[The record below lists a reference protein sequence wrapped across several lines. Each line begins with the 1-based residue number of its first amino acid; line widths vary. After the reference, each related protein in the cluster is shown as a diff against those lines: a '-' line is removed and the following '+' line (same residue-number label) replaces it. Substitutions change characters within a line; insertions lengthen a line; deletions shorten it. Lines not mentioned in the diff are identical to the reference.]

1 MPRISRTTYQKG
13 FFHIMSQGIEKNKIF
28 KTNKEKEK
36 YVHLIE
42 KYLKDYDISIIA
54 YCVMTNHVHL
64 LIYTNDILE
73 ISKFMKVLNSSYGT
87 FYNKINNRV
96 GFVYRNRF
104 QSQYIYDNSYLK
116 NCIKYIHMNPVKAN
130 MVKSESEYNFSSYNS
145 YIENKENSIIN
156 KEKIIDIFQK
166 KEYIKEFKQ
175 LKDEEIEIMD
185 IDREEENF
193 KIAVKNYLLHKNTTL
208 EEIKHCDINLIN
220 FCKTLKEKGYTQKQ
234 ISKLLEISESVLS
247 RKIKR

>member
-1 MPRISRTTYQKG
+1 MPRISRTTYPKG

-36 YVHLIE
+36 YIELME
-42 KYLKDYDISIIA
+42 KYLKDYDIRIIA
-54 YCVMTNHVHL
+54 YCVMTNHVHI
-64 LIYTNDILE
+64 LIYTNDVLE
-73 ISKFMKVLNSSYGT
+73 ISKYMKVLNSSYGT
-87 FYNKINNRV
+87 FYNKINDRV

-130 MVKSESEYNFSSYNS
+130 IVKEESDYKYSSYNN
-145 YIENKENSIIN
+145 YIDDKQNSIIS
-156 KEKIIDIFQK
+156 KQKIIEIFQK
-166 KEYIKEFKQ
+166 EEYINEFKE
-175 LKDEEIEIMD
+175 LKDEEIEIID

-193 KIAVKNYLLHKNTTL
+193 KVAVKKYLLEKNTDL
-208 EEIKHCDINLIN
+208 RKIKDSDNDLIN
-220 FCKTLKEKGYTQKQ
+220 FCKILKERGYRQKQ

-247 RKIKR
+247 RKMKR